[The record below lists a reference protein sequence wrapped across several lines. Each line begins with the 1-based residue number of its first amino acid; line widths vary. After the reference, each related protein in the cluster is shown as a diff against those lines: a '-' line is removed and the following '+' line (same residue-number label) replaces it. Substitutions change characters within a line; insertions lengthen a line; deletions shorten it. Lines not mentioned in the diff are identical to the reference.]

1 MPKALPLQKCE
12 HTYKCH
18 ETSHQDTSFAVPGKE
33 IFVLAYPLSVGVSNP
48 QTAGMAAA
56 CPRTHFTYE
65 EIPRRLTTT
74 STYRTGT
81 TMNSN
86 PTKTAE
92 VLQLAEAPLTAA
104 NMLDFFAQNRPTATQ
119 LVRRR

>member
-1 MPKALPLQKCE
+1 
-12 HTYKCH
+12 
-18 ETSHQDTSFAVPGKE
+18 
-33 IFVLAYPLSVGVSNP
+33 
-48 QTAGMAAA
+48 
-56 CPRTHFTYE
+56 
-65 EIPRRLTTT
+65 
-74 STYRTGT
+74 
-81 TMNSN
+81 MNSN